1 MSNTYGMNNPF
12 IVQNGLIVNA
22 NAVVTGSIS
31 SSLVTANRFIIKDQ
45 STVYMDAKLATGVSS
60 PQTIDSFTGSLGNSC
75 KWLLSIN
82 DGTNFETSEV
92 MFIWNQN
99 TEESRFTQYGTNAI
113 GTVDGFISA
122 SMSSGYV
129 NLHAGPNVGTWNIK
143 ILRTIL

>member
-31 SSLVTANRFIIKDQ
+31 SSLITANRFVIKDQ
-45 STVYMDAKLATGVSS
+45 STVYMDARLATGVAS
-60 PQTIDSFTGSLGNSC
+60 PQTIDFFTGSLGNSC
-75 KWLLSIN
+75 KWFLSIN

-92 MFIWNQN
+92 MFIWNSI
-99 TEESRFTQYGTNAI
+99 TGESRFTQYGTNAI

-122 SMSSGYV
+122 SMSGGYV
-129 NLHAGPNVGTWNIK
+129 NLHAGPNIGTWNIK

>member
-1 MSNTYGMNNPF
+1 MSTYGMNNPF

-22 NAVVTGSIS
+22 DAVITGSIS

-45 STVYMDAKLATGVSS
+45 STVYMDAKIATGVSS

-92 MFIWNQN
+92 LCIWNP
-99 TEESRFTQYGTNAI
+99 TAGTSKFSQYGTNAI
-113 GTVDGFISA
+113 GTVNGFISA
-122 SMSSGYV
+122 SMSGGYV
-129 NLHAGPNVGTWNIK
+129 NLHAGPNIGTWTIK

>member
-1 MSNTYGMNNPF
+1 MNNPF

-31 SSLVTANRFIIKDQ
+31 SSLVTANRFVIKDQ
-45 STVYMDAKLATGVSS
+45 STIYMDAKLASGVSS

-92 MFIWNQN
+92 MFIWNPTTQ
-99 TEESRFTQYGTNAI
+99 ESRFTQYGTNAI

-122 SMSSGYV
+122 SMSGGYV
-129 NLHAGPNVGTWNIK
+129 NLHAGPNIGTWNIK

>member
-1 MSNTYGMNNPF
+1 MSNPYGMNNPF

-31 SSLVTANRFIIKDQ
+31 SSLITANRFVIRDQ
-45 STVYMDAKLATGVSS
+45 STVYMDAKLASGVSS
-60 PQTIDSFTGSLGNSC
+60 PQTLDSFTGSLGNSC

-92 MFIWNQN
+92 MCIWNPD
-99 TEESRFTQYGTNAI
+99 TGTSRFTQYGTNAI

-122 SMSSGYV
+122 SMSNGYV
-129 NLHAGPNVGTWNIK
+129 NLHAGPNIGTWNIK

>member
-1 MSNTYGMNNPF
+1 MSNTYGMTNPF

-31 SSLVTANRFIIKDQ
+31 SSLVTANSFIIRDQ
-45 STVYMDAKLATGVSS
+45 STVYMDAKLASGVSS

-92 MFIWNQN
+92 LFIWNPDTQ
-99 TEESRFTQYGTNAI
+99 ESRFAQYGTNAI

-122 SMSSGYV
+122 SMSGGYV
-129 NLHAGPNVGTWNIK
+129 NLHAGPNIGTWNIK